1 MKEAIRQAI
10 WSVAIAIILIAM
22 LVIGSF
28 KDLAIAEAICLPGN
42 IFSVLT
48 DSIAKL
54 PAFLIMM
61 AACGI
66 LLKCAYNKECNIVLK
81 RLYIIA
87 YFILGVVSATF
98 AFVDC
103 FQLIFA
109 KRAYYFSVSAVCGV
123 FVFLLFLNDLSKHRR
138 QEYERY
144 KKWAITACII
154 VGVVAAV
161 SYGMKIIWKR
171 ASYIDVTQQGAQY
184 SPWYKIV
191 NVDDGWAMPD
201 NKTALA
207 FTTWALMTLTKIHP
221 RLANKVGWMQVAINF
236 FIVLVIIGSLF
247 SGKYFL
253 SDVAIGGIIGY
264 ATTKTAKVLAFGAE
278 EDRTAMSENNLL
290 GRIL

>member
-10 WSVAIAIILIAM
+10 WSVTIAIILLAM

-42 IFSVLT
+42 TFSVLT

-98 AFVDC
+98 AFIDC

-109 KRAYYFSVSAVCGV
+109 KRAYYISVSLVCGV

-138 QEYERY
+138 QEYDRY

-191 NVDDGWAMPD
+191 NVDGGWAMPD

-278 EDRTAMSENNLL
+278 EDRTDLSENNLL

>member
-10 WSVAIAIILIAM
+10 WSVTIAIVLLAM
-22 LVIGSF
+22 LIIGSF

-42 IFSVLT
+42 TFSVLT

-87 YFILGVVSATF
+87 YFILGIVSATF
-98 AFVDC
+98 AFIDC

-109 KRAYYFSVSAVCGV
+109 KRAYYTSVSLVCGV

-154 VGVVAAV
+154 VGVVAVV

-171 ASYIDVTQQGAQY
+171 ASYIDVIQQGAQY

-191 NVDDGWAMPD
+191 NVDGGWAMPD

-207 FTTWALMTLTKIHP
+207 FTTWTLMTLTKIHP
-221 RLANKVGWMQVAINF
+221 RLANKVGWMQVGINLF
-236 FIVLVIIGSLF
+236 VVLVIIGSLF
-247 SGKYFL
+247 SGKYFMA
-253 SDVAIGGIIGY
+253 DVAIGGIIGY
-264 ATTKTAKVLAFGAE
+264 AVTKTAKVLAFGAE
-278 EDRTAMSENNLL
+278 EDRTAMAENNLL

>member
-1 MKEAIRQAI
+1 MKEAIRQAV
-10 WSVAIAIILIAM
+10 WSIIIAM
-22 LVIGSF
+22 LLVIMLIVGSF
-28 KDLAIAEAICLPGN
+28 KDLQIATAICLPGN
-42 IFSVLT
+42 AFSVFT

-81 RLYIIA
+81 RLYIIV
-87 YFILGVVSATF
+87 YFCLGVLSAGF
-98 AFVDC
+98 AFIDC
-103 FQLIFA
+103 FQLIFEQ
-109 KRAYYFSVSAVCGV
+109 KAYYMSVAFVCGI

-138 QEYERY
+138 QEFERY
-144 KKWAITACII
+144 KKWAIVACIV
-154 VGVVAAV
+154 VGIVAAL

-171 ASYIDVTQQGAQY
+171 ASYVDVIDGAEF

-191 NVDDGWAMPD
+191 NVQDGRAMPD

-207 FTTWALMTLTKIHP
+207 FTAWMLMILTKIHP
-221 RLANKVGWMQVAINF
+221 RLANKTGWMQVAINF
-236 FIVLVIIGSLF
+236 FVILVIIGSLL

-253 SDVAIGGIIGY
+253 SDIAIGGIIGY

-278 EDRTAMSENNLL
+278 GDRTALSEKNLL

>member
-10 WSVAIAIILIAM
+10 WSVAIAFILLTM
-22 LVIGSF
+22 LIIGSF

-42 IFSVLT
+42 TFSVLI
-48 DSIAKL
+48 DSIAKV

-87 YFILGVVSATF
+87 YFVLGIISATF
-98 AFVDC
+98 AFIDL
-103 FQLIFA
+103 FQLIFD
-109 KRAYYFSVSAVCGV
+109 KRAYYVSVSAVCGI

-144 KKWAITACII
+144 KKWAITDCII
-154 VGVVAAV
+154 VGVVAGI
-161 SYGMKIIWKR
+161 SYGMKFVWKR
-171 ASYIDVTQQGAQY
+171 ASYIDVVEQGATF

-191 NVDDGWAMPD
+191 NVEGGWAMPD

-207 FTTWALMTLTKIHP
+207 FTTWTLMTLTNIHP

-236 FIVLVIIGSLF
+236 FVVLVIIGSLF

-264 ATTKTAKVLAFGAE
+264 AVTKTAKVLAFGADG
-278 EDRTAMSENNLL
+278 DRTDLSENNLL

>member
-10 WSVAIAIILIAM
+10 WSVAIAFILLTM
-22 LVIGSF
+22 LIIGSF

-42 IFSVLT
+42 TFSVLI
-48 DSIAKL
+48 DSIAKV

-66 LLKCAYNKECNIVLK
+66 LLKCAYNKECNIVLM

-87 YFILGVVSATF
+87 YFVLGIISATF
-98 AFVDC
+98 AFIDL
-103 FQLIFA
+103 FQLIFD
-109 KRAYYFSVSAVCGV
+109 KRAYYVSVSAVCGV
-123 FVFLLFLNDLSKHRR
+123 FVYLLFLNDLSKHRR

-154 VGVVAAV
+154 VGVVAGI
-161 SYGMKIIWKR
+161 SYGMKFVWKR
-171 ASYIDVTQQGAQY
+171 ASYIDVAEQGATF

-191 NVDDGWAMPD
+191 NVEGGWAMPD

-207 FTTWALMTLTKIHP
+207 FTTWTLMTLTKIHP

-236 FIVLVIIGSLF
+236 FVVLVIIGSLF

-264 ATTKTAKVLAFGAE
+264 AVTKTVKVLAFGAE

>member
-10 WSVAIAIILIAM
+10 WSVAIAFILLAM

-42 IFSVLT
+42 TFSVLI
-48 DSIAKL
+48 DSIAKV

-87 YFILGVVSATF
+87 YFVLGIISATF
-98 AFVDC
+98 AFIDL
-103 FQLIFA
+103 FQLIFD
-109 KRAYYFSVSAVCGV
+109 KRVYHVSVSAVCGI

-154 VGVVAAV
+154 VGVVAGI
-161 SYGMKIIWKR
+161 SYGMKFVWKR
-171 ASYIDVTQQGAQY
+171 ASYIDVVEQGATF

-191 NVDDGWAMPD
+191 NVEGGWAMPD

-207 FTTWALMTLTKIHP
+207 FTTWTLMTLTNIHP

-236 FIVLVIIGSLF
+236 FVVLVIIGSLF

-264 ATTKTAKVLAFGAE
+264 AVTKTAKVLAFGADG
-278 EDRTAMSENNLL
+278 DRTDLSENNLL

>member
-10 WSVAIAIILIAM
+10 WSVTIAIVLLAM

-42 IFSVLT
+42 TFSVLT

-98 AFVDC
+98 AFIDC

-109 KRAYYFSVSAVCGV
+109 KRAYYISVSLVCGV

-191 NVDDGWAMPD
+191 NVDGGWAMPD

-278 EDRTAMSENNLL
+278 EDRTDLSENNLL